1 MLLKKGTRSRKSNSE
16 FTPIFTNKQ
25 NYCARTFITYLCIP
39 NIVNLIVS
47 RFYHLKCQK
56 FSFQLELDWNYHIGS
71 IGHFRYLKLIPNE
84 NLFSYQFNCGWKSYH
99 FIIYTDYKL
108 HTEGLKEIY
117 PNNPFIVQSLYWLLI
132 QLCTHSNTTLIKQK
146 SCILILSSELVR
158 IKKHWK
164 YLFHTANKFLSWI
177 LKHHL
182 GPKCWVPSWND
193 DGRAIYKQIT
203 VLLFFAMPEQPSIK
217 PCEL

>member
-1 MLLKKGTRSRKSNSE
+1 MREIFFSTWAWLKL
-16 FTPIFTNKQ
+16 PYWIDW
-25 NYCARTFITYLCIP
+25 TF
-39 NIVNLIVS
+39 
-47 RFYHLKCQK
+47 
-56 FSFQLELDWNYHIGS
+56 
-71 IGHFRYLKLIPNE
+71 YLKLIQNE

-182 GPKCWVPSWND
+182 KPKSWVPSWND